1 MDENQEQAQ
10 TQSASPIPG
19 LKRIPIKAK
28 FSLPTKAVPIAVIAL
43 VLAAGIFSG
52 LVLSSRNKNRPST
65 AKSSIQE
72 ENLTPEQKTSFNQ
85 TFKDS
90 AEGVIQKND
99 KLDKYAQGTHKL
111 IRPGGESQT
120 AYLTSS
126 ILDMDQYVGKK
137 VKVFGE
143 TFGSTQVGWLMDV
156 GKVEVQK

>member
-1 MDENQEQAQ
+1 MDPN
-10 TQSASPIPG
+10 TNSSPIPG
-19 LKRIPIKAK
+19 LKRVPIKAR
-28 FSLPTKAVPIAVIAL
+28 FSLPTKAVPILIIIV

-52 LVLSSRNKNRPST
+52 LVLSSRNKSRAST

-111 IRPGGESQT
+111 IRPGGEDQT
-120 AYLTSS
+120 AFLTSS
-126 ILDMDQYVGKK
+126 VLDLDQYVGKK

-156 GKVEVQK
+156 GKVEVQ